1 MKWNNEEIT
10 NPNHLARTMILNVL
24 TSLEDQVHKG
34 NVWWS

>member
-24 TSLEDQVHKG
+24 IGLRRS
-34 NVWWS
+34 SA